1 VPKRAWRQDEF
12 REAFFGLPV
21 ERVTIRFAE

>member
-1 VPKRAWRQDEF
+1 VPKRAWRQAEF
-12 REAFFGLPV
+12 REAFFALPA